1 MLKGGDGPLASLSRE
16 EEQIVES
23 FIFLDITRKVL
34 EKDLSR
40 LEHAPLK
47 IKEPYIHLIEA
58 ALERLS
64 THMYRTKWEMKQAGL
79 RVQLQRMD
87 STFSEYSIFF
97 RGYVVTAKYLNPHL
111 RNQVSRKM
119 EQLFTDDPSKQ
130 KQLY

>member
-1 MLKGGDGPLASLSRE
+1 MLVAVLSRE

-23 FIFLDITRKVL
+23 FIFLDIARKVL

-40 LEHAPLK
+40 LQHAPLK
-47 IKEPYIHLIEA
+47 IKEPYIRLIEA
-58 ALERLS
+58 ALEKLS
-64 THMYRTKWEMKQAGL
+64 THMYRTKWEMKQADL
-79 RVQLQRMD
+79 QVQLQRMD

-111 RNQVSRKM
+111 RNQVSRM
-119 EQLFTDDPSKQ
+119 IEQLFTDTPAKP